1 MIVTAAHVAEA
12 MKLSIQDWKPL
23 EIADEHGSQFIA
35 ARVERLTG
43 DQAEKLAVIELQRTV
58 LIIRTREPLVPED
71 QVMTLVYPEGFPHF
85 VRGRLVQSV
94 PARGLRAQRSWKCT
108 RATLSIAVP
117 REHRWSIATAA
128 SLLSLVTCSPR
139 CLPFVSR
146 QIRISTAWGT
156 PNVVSVPVQVLED
169 YLNSIKS

>member
-58 LIIRTREPLVPED
+58 LIIRTLRIRREPLVPED

-85 VRGRLVQSV
+85 VRGRFVQFGAGERLAG
-94 PARGLRAQRSWKCT
+94 PALLEMYEGDKSACYRSRRLGSTGGRLRR
-108 RATLSIAVP
+108 P
-117 REHRWSIATAA
+117 R
-128 SLLSLVTCSPR
+128 R
-139 CLPFVSR
+139 CCH
-146 QIRISTAWGT
+146 
-156 PNVVSVPVQVLED
+156 
-169 YLNSIKS
+169 